1 MSGLLTNENGQ
12 IMVGFDLQVSYG
24 NRRIRDV
31 TDINGRYEFAGLPGD
46 RKVKLKI
53 VGIADGPGG
62 TGKNATA
69 NHLKLFATAILL
81 TYSFPASKQHS
92 PRKKNIKAGYI
103 KNA

>member
-1 MSGLLTNENGQ
+1 MSGQVTNENGQ

-62 TGKNATA
+62 TGKKRYRESFEVMCDGNPFDIQ
-69 NHLKLFATAILL
+69 LSGK
-81 TYSFPASKQHS
+81 YS
-92 PRKKNIKAGYI
+92 R
-103 KNA
+103 